1 MCGRYAASRSPDDLV
16 EEFEAVVRPEE
27 TLGPDYNV
35 APTKKVYAVMDRR
48 AGGSD
53 ATDAAPRRELAIVRW
68 GLVPSWAKDLAIGD
82 KMINA
87 RAETVAQK
95 PAYRKAFA
103 NKRCIIPADGFY
115 EWKPGV
121 APAGGGKPIKQPY
134 FIHRRDGE
142 PLAFAGLW
150 EVWKVPEGLDP
161 GLGGADGWVR
171 SCAIVTGAPNAVLAP
186 IHNRMPVVLPES
198 AWEQWLDPDEHDVE
212 ALSRLLVPAPA
223 ELFEAYEIST
233 KVNNA
238 RNNGSD
244 LVRRLEVLGNAAGAH
259 GDDA

>member
-1 MCGRYAASRSPDDLV
+1 VCGRFVAASSPALIADR
-16 EEFEAVVRPEE
+16 FAVDEIDGSVGAES
-27 TLGPDYNV
+27 TPDYNV
-35 APTKKVYAVMDRR
+35 
-48 AGGSD
+48 S
-53 ATDAAPRRELAIVRW
+53 PRRPVLAVREREGQRVLSRLRW
-68 GLVPSWAKDLAIGD
+68 GLVPSWAKDPAIGD

-87 RAETVAQK
+87 RAETAAAK

-103 NKRCIIPADGFY
+103 HKRCIIPADGFY
-115 EWKPGV
+115 EWKPGA
-121 APAGGGKPIKQPY
+121 APAGGGKPVKQPF

-150 EVWKVPEGLDP
+150 EVWKVPEGIDAE
-161 GLGGADGWVR
+161 LGGPDGWLR
-171 SCAIVTGAPNAVLAP
+171 SCTIVTGPPNDVLAP

-212 ALSRLLVPAPA
+212 ALSRLLVPAPS

-238 RNNGSD
+238 RNNGAD
-244 LVRRLEVLGNAAGAH
+244 LVRRLVEVGNAASGRTAS
-259 GDDA
+259 GRADDA

>member
-1 MCGRYAASRSPDDLV
+1 VCGRFVAASSPALIADRFAVDEV
-16 EEFEAVVRPEE
+16 DASVGEES
-27 TLGPDYNV
+27 TPDYNV
-35 APTKKVYAVMDRR
+35 SPRR
-48 AGGSD
+48 AVL
-53 ATDAAPRRELAIVRW
+53 AVREHDDERVLSRLRW

-103 NKRCIIPADGFY
+103 NKRCIVPADGFY

-121 APAGGGKPIKQPY
+121 APPGGAKPVKQPY

-161 GLGGADGWVR
+161 ELGGPDGWLR
-171 SCAIVTGAPNAVLAP
+171 SCAIVTGPANDVLAP
-186 IHNRMPVVLPES
+186 IHNRMPVVLPAS
-198 AWEQWLDPDEHDVE
+198 AWEQWLDPDNHDVD
-212 ALSRLLVPAPA
+212 ALSRLLVPAPS
-223 ELFEAYEIST
+223 ELFEAYEIAT
-233 KVNNA
+233 LVNNA
-238 RNNGSD
+238 RNNGSE
-244 LVRRLEVLGNAAGAH
+244 LVRRLEQLGNSAGERGGAA
-259 GDDA
+259 